1 VSLYA
6 IQNEIESLID
16 ALLEG
21 GGTDMAA
28 NEALEQHLAGLDAA
42 LDEKAEAYAS
52 VIRSLELRARARK
65 DEASRIRDLA
75 EADEAVADRLK
86 KRLKEAM
93 EATGKTKIDTPRF
106 KLSVAGNGGKAPLVI
121 DGSADDLPPQFRVV
135 RHEPNKDAIR
145 AALEAGTAV
154 PGCALLPRGT
164 SLRIK

>member
-1 VSLYA
+1 MSLYA

-28 NEALEQHLAGLDAA
+28 NEALEQHLAGLDEA
-42 LDEKAEAYAS
+42 LDQKAEGYAS

-93 EATGKTKIDTPRF
+93 EATGKQVIDTPRF
-106 KLSVAGNGGKAPLVI
+106 KLSVAGNGGKQPLVI
-121 DGSADDLPPQFRVV
+121 ETPVDDLPSEFRVV

-145 AALEAGTAV
+145 SALEAGQAV
-154 PGCALLPRGT
+154 PGCTLLPRGT

>member
-6 IQNEIESLID
+6 ITNEISDIID

-21 GGTDMAA
+21 GQTEADA
-28 NEALEQHLAGLDAA
+28 NAALEEHLAGLDAA
-42 LDEKAEAYAS
+42 LEDKAEGYAS
-52 VIRSLELRARARK
+52 VIQELALRAKARK
-65 DEASRIRDLA
+65 DEAARIRALA

-86 KRLKEAM
+86 RRLKEAM

-121 DGSADDLPPQFRVV
+121 ETPADDLPAEFRVV

-154 PGCALLPRGT
+154 PGCTLLPRGT
-164 SLRIK
+164 SLRIR

>member
-28 NEALEQHLAGLDAA
+28 NEALEQHLAGLDEA
-42 LDEKAEAYAS
+42 LDQKAEGYAS

-93 EATGKTKIDTPRF
+93 EATGKQVIDTPRF
-106 KLSVAGNGGKAPLVI
+106 KLSVAGNGGKQPLVI
-121 DGSADDLPPQFRVV
+121 ETPVDDLPSEFRVV

-145 AALEAGTAV
+145 SALEAGQAV
-154 PGCALLPRGT
+154 PGCTLLPRGT

>member
-21 GGTDMAA
+21 GGGDMAA
-28 NEALEQHLAGLDAA
+28 NEALEQHLAGLDEA
-42 LDEKAEAYAS
+42 LDQKAESYAS

-145 AALEAGTAV
+145 AALESGEAV

>member
-1 VSLYA
+1 MSLYA

-16 ALLEG
+16 ALLDG

-52 VIRSLELRARARK
+52 VIRSLELRARART

-106 KLSVAGNGGKAPLVI
+106 KLSVAGNGGKQPLIV

-145 AALEAGTAV
+145 AALEAGQAV
-154 PGCALLPRGT
+154 PGCTLLPRGT